1 MSNRITLALLLIAL
15 ALGGCGIV
23 SLILRPTIDDT
34 AAALTNHITAPD
46 PLADVMEVRQQA
58 DGNGRIWATV
68 GLTLVGLVVIGGG
81 LLWVYLKPRMDK
93 EKRLLLKAQRRS
105 GQPLP
110 PASRVLPPASLG
122 DLPQLPRLSGA
133 QPVQQVEDGYW
144 NE

>member
-1 MSNRITLALLLIAL
+1 MSNRLALVLLLIAL
-15 ALGGCGIV
+15 ALGSCGIAAV
-23 SLILRPTIDDT
+23 AFRPTIDDT

-46 PLADVMEVRQQA
+46 PLADVLEVRQQA
-58 DGNGRIWATV
+58 DGNGRVLATV
-68 GLTLVGLVVIGGG
+68 GLTLVGLLVVGAAFG
-81 LLWVYLKPRMDK
+81 WVYLKPRMDK

-110 PASRVLPPASLG
+110 PASRVLPPASLS
-122 DLPQLPRLSGA
+122 DLPQLPRMSGA